1 MRLKD
6 LIFEESYYS
15 GTTMSK
21 NTSIVGGV
29 TEGIS
34 SLFKSGKIFGKV
46 LDYGA
51 GRVDRNAKFLRENGL
66 EVYSYDPFWG
76 SGDNGYETTSDKLP
90 NDTFDV
96 GYTSYVLNVVSVPE
110 QSGILNTMNSL
121 CKKQYH
127 IVRYMDLY
135 DLAKKNLESDKD
147 SVLKSFFTKEYK
159 GNLEQYLNSDK
170 EARMN
175 ILTDFLQY
183 GTETSNGFQR
193 LVSLEDQGF
202 SLIKKASGY
211 RIYEK

>member
-147 SVLKSFFTKEYK
+147 NVLKSFFTKEYK
-159 GNLEQYLNSDK
+159 GNIEQYLNSDK

>member
-1 MRLKD
+1 MKLKD

-29 TEGIS
+29 TEGIA

-76 SGDNGYETTSDKLP
+76 SGDNGYQTTSDKLP
-90 NDTFDV
+90 NDNFDV

-110 QSGILNTMNSL
+110 QNGILNTMNSL

-147 SVLKSFFTKEYK
+147 NVIKNFFTKEYK
-159 GNLEQYLNSDK
+159 GDLEQYLSSD
-170 EARMN
+170 RVSRTD

>member
-1 MRLKD
+1 MKLKD
-6 LIFEESYYS
+6 LIFEESFYS

-76 SGDNGYETTSDKLP
+76 SGDSGYETTSDKLP

-96 GYTSYVLNVVSVPE
+96 GYTSYVLNVVSLPE
-110 QSGILNTMNSL
+110 QNGILNTMNNL

-147 SVLKSFFTKEYK
+147 NVIKNFFTKEYK
-159 GNLEQYLNSDK
+159 GNLEQYLNSDR
-170 EARMN
+170 ESRTSV
-175 ILTDFLQY
+175 LTDFLQY

-202 SLIKKASGY
+202 SLIKKSSGY